1 MSVGLFFSL
10 SNLLLLLRIIT
21 LRPLETP
28 DKSSG
33 LLSLSIL
40 IHLPLIIR
48 LSPSISLGSCAT
60 HVYCP
65 KQFEI
70 RTLLWA
76 HEFRLCVCVYAGLEF
91 LQRSGRRAV
100 AAVKMVIGRCYI
112 SQPPTAVCWQF
123 SLCRPPRTWK
133 RRKTDQVGQKREK
146 LCNNKKAFSFLFLF
160 FRFLRSAHNSSRLPG
175 VRHKAPAT
183 VSSGDCFEKSSASR
197 FLARL
202 CHFFLS
208 WFRSVELRLKVK
220 RIFISFSGG
229 SFSLLLLLLFFCRVK
244 RGRKEE
250 THLTRKSDHLVGWW
264 SRGTRIISTR
274 WRARKKREKKRW
286 NGLRNRG
293 HPRPSKRG

>member
-1 MSVGLFFSL
+1 MGYFFSFQSTPPPPYYNIAPVRNARQEFRPPL
-10 SNLLLLLRIIT
+10 SLYSHPSASHHSPLPLNKPRQLRHT
-21 LRPLETP
+21 R
-28 DKSSG
+28 
-33 LLSLSIL
+33 LLSQTVWNSNVALST
-40 IHLPLIIR
+40 R
-48 LSPSISLGSCAT
+48 VSL
-60 HVYCP
+60 V
-65 KQFEI
+65 
-70 RTLLWA
+70 
-76 HEFRLCVCVYAGLEF
+76 CVCVYAGLEF

-202 CHFFLS
+202 CHFFLADS
-208 WFRSVELRLKVK
+208 ARLSSGYKLREY
-220 RIFISFSGG
+220 SFL
-229 SFSLLLLLLFFCRVK
+229 FPEALFLFFFFFSFLPRQK
-244 RGRKEE
+244 
-250 THLTRKSDHLVGWW
+250 
-264 SRGTRIISTR
+264 
-274 WRARKKREKKRW
+274 RKKRRNTPDSEK
-286 NGLRNRG
+286 
-293 HPRPSKRG
+293 RPSCWLVEQRNENNIH

>member
-1 MSVGLFFSL
+1 MGYFFSFQSTPPPPYYNIAPVRNARQEFRPPL
-10 SNLLLLLRIIT
+10 SLYSHPSASHHSPLPLNKPRQLRHT
-21 LRPLETP
+21 R
-28 DKSSG
+28 
-33 LLSLSIL
+33 LLSQTVWNSNVALST
-40 IHLPLIIR
+40 R
-48 LSPSISLGSCAT
+48 VSL
-60 HVYCP
+60 V
-65 KQFEI
+65 
-70 RTLLWA
+70 
-76 HEFRLCVCVYAGLEF
+76 CVCVYAGLEF

-112 SQPPTAVCWQF
+112 SQPPTTVCWQF

-229 SFSLLLLLLFFCRVK
+229 SFSLLLLLLFFAAS
-244 RGRKEE
+244 KEE
-250 THLTRKSDHLVGWW
+250 EKKKHTWLGKATILLVG
-264 SRGTRIISTR
+264 G
-274 WRARKKREKKRW
+274 AEERE
-286 NGLRNRG
+286 
-293 HPRPSKRG
+293 